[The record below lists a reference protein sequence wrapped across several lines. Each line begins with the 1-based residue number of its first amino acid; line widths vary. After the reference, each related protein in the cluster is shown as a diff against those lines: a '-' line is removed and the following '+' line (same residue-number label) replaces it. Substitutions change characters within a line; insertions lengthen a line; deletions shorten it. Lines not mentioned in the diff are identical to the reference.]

1 MILKRNFS
9 PKKVMGYV
17 WRPLLY
23 STAVAGAVVVAQEVS
38 GTTKLA
44 APIAPIGT
52 LGAALAIFVAFR
64 NNASYAR
71 WWEARTVWANIQASS
86 RVLARQ
92 LIAATENAIAAG
104 TGGSQDDI
112 LAYRRELVLRI
123 IAFGQAL
130 RIQLRGTGDWD
141 RLRPL
146 LPPAEYEVLLHRWNR
161 PNSILQTLSIRLKDG
176 VRAGIVGQF
185 DPITLE
191 PNVVALNTAAAACE
205 RIKSTPTPRQY
216 DFFTRMAVI
225 LLATLLPFGLESV
238 VLPGQWWWVV
248 LLSVAISGVFIVLE
262 RVGAVIDTPFENQ
275 ITDVALTSITTDI
288 ERDLRE
294 QLNEPELPD
303 PEPVVNG
310 YLW

>member
-1 MILKRNFS
+1 MIVKRNLS
-9 PKKVMGYV
+9 PAKVLGYV

-23 STAVAGAVVVAQEVS
+23 SVVVAGAVVVAQRAS
-38 GTTKLA
+38 GTSRLA

-71 WWEARTVWANIQASS
+71 WWEARTVWGNLQASS

-92 LIAATENAIAAG
+92 LVAATGNAIAAG

-112 LAYRRELVLRI
+112 LAYRRELVLRVV
-123 IAFGQAL
+123 AFGHAL
-130 RIQLRGTGDWD
+130 RIQLRGTGEWD

-146 LPPAEYEVLLHRWNR
+146 LPPAEFEALRHASNR
-161 PNSILQTLSIRLKDG
+161 PNSILQALSVRLKDG

-185 DPITLE
+185 DPITME
-191 PNVVALNTAAAACE
+191 PNVVALNAAAAACE

-216 DFFTRMAVI
+216 DFFTRVAVI
-225 LLATLLPFGLESV
+225 VFATLLPFGLESV
-238 VLPGQWWWVV
+238 VPDGQWWWLMV
-248 LLSVAISGVFIVLE
+248 LSIALSGVFIVLE

-275 ITDVALTSITTDI
+275 VTDIALTAITTDI

-294 QLNEPELPD
+294 QLHDPALPD